1 MRPRE
6 RVERNIVMELVDL
19 IRVLS
24 YNIGHFSEK
33 VSMEE
38 GKQQK
43 IQKRILSRLHGFER
57 SYQFL
62 ESWGAITLLELSVY
76 SDFYKVHF
84 EEEIKNAAEDYNV
97 YLPTLGK
104 ISKIYEESRALYAM
118 TEDGRRILLFS
129 WYEHEVIDRYLIK
142 MRERYYSENP
152 TYSALKSIKKNN
164 SLSFRQWTVLLLI
177 KQLPI
182 WTLPE
187 EYWWGYD
194 GDAIDLMWFI
204 RVDVKLTSEEGE
216 LYIEINQR
224 GYPLKTVLFKDL
236 A

>member
-1 MRPRE
+1 
-6 RVERNIVMELVDL
+6 MELLDL
-19 IRVLS
+19 IRALS
-24 YNIGHFSEK
+24 YNMGYSLEK
-33 VSMEE
+33 ISVE
-38 GKQQK
+38 GDKQQK
-43 IQKRILSRLHGFER
+43 AQRRIVSRLYGFKR
-57 SYQFL
+57 GYQFL
-62 ESWGAITLLELSVY
+62 ENWGAITLLELSVY
-76 SDFYKVHF
+76 SDFYKMHF
-84 EEEIKNAAEDYNV
+84 EEEIRDAAEDYNV

-164 SLSFRQWTVLLLI
+164 SLSFRQWTVLLFI

-204 RVDVKLTSEEGE
+204 RADVKLTSKEGE

>member
-1 MRPRE
+1 M
-6 RVERNIVMELVDL
+6 
-19 IRVLS
+19 
-24 YNIGHFSEK
+24 
-33 VSMEE
+33 
-38 GKQQK
+38 
-43 IQKRILSRLHGFER
+43 
-57 SYQFL
+57 
-62 ESWGAITLLELSVY
+62 
-76 SDFYKVHF
+76 HF

-97 YLPTLGK
+97 HLPTLGK

-204 RVDVKLTSEEGE
+204 RADVKLTSKEGE
-216 LYIEINQR
+216 LYIEINQS